1 MPLKPEYMSPK
12 HIIAAAVLLAAISL
26 STALS
31 AANAVS
37 AATAPAASASAPA
50 VQEKYVYHKVA
61 KGESVYAIAKQ
72 YKVDTETIFRLNPGS
87 RQRIWAGATL
97 RLPVTEVELSP
108 DEAAADTLNIR
119 ERLQDF
125 ITSAQTISTAPV
137 NDLQDIKESKRQLSA
152 LNNKWNVYYTAK
164 QAAIGD
170 NEGLTDLASE
180 YQQLCQDIS
189 DSLDADK
196 TRMETAA
203 GFVRAAR
210 FIDAQGPAYAQY
222 VKQALALSATEALA
236 PRLEELKAKE
246 QVAFADIE
254 KNYETAKAAAAAD
267 PSLAKQMAKVTDS
280 YIALKS
286 QSEKVQEA
294 AYKPLFDR
302 IKDYLFGLAAVTII
316 LMFANMAQAKY
327 KSYKEMKKNAKK
339 LEQMRRQ
346 NDNEYPSI

>member
-1 MPLKPEYMSPK
+1 MSLKYLF
-12 HIIAAAVLLAAISL
+12 IAASLLVAPV
-26 STALS
+26 LS
-31 AANAVS
+31 AAP
-37 AATAPAASASAPA
+37 ATSTAPA

-61 KGESVYAIAKQ
+61 KGESVYSIAKQ
-72 YKVDTETIFRLNPGS
+72 YKVDAETIYRLNPGS
-87 RQRIWAGATL
+87 KERIWAGATL

-125 ITSAQTISTAPV
+125 ISSAQAISTAPV
-137 NDLQDIKESKRQLSA
+137 NDLQDIKESTRQLST

-180 YQQLCQDIS
+180 YQQLCQDIR
-189 DSLDADK
+189 DSLAADK

-203 GFVRAAR
+203 GFVRASRYLDQQKAV
-210 FIDAQGPAYAQY
+210 YAQY

-254 KNYETAKAAAAAD
+254 KYYETAKAAAASD
-267 PSLAKQMAKVTDS
+267 PSLARQMAKVTDN

-294 AYKPLFDR
+294 AYKPIFDR

-316 LMFANMAQAKY
+316 LMFVNMAQAKY

>member
-1 MPLKPEYMSPK
+1 MPLRY
-12 HIIAAAVLLAAISL
+12 IFFAALLLAA
-26 STALS
+26 S
-31 AANAVS
+31 ARSVA
-37 AATAPAASASAPA
+37 AASSAAPA
-50 VQEKYVYHKVA
+50 VQEKYVYHKVV
-61 KGESVYAIAKQ
+61 KGESVYSIAKQ
-72 YKVDTETIFRLNPGS
+72 YKVDAETIYRLNPGS
-87 RQRIWAGATL
+87 KDRIWAGATL

-125 ITSAQTISTAPV
+125 ISSAQAISTAPV
-137 NDLQDIKESKRQLSA
+137 SDLQDIKESTRRLNA
-152 LNNKWNVYYTAK
+152 LANKWNVYYTAK

-180 YQQLCQDIS
+180 YQQLCQDIR
-189 DSLDADK
+189 DSLAADK
-196 TRMETAA
+196 TRIETST
-203 GFVRAAR
+203 GFVRAVR
-210 FIDAQGPAYAQY
+210 FLDQQKAVYAQY
-222 VKQALALSATEALA
+222 VKQALALSAAEALA

-267 PSLAKQMAKVTDS
+267 PSLSRQMAKVTDN

-316 LMFANMAQAKY
+316 LMFVNMAQAKF

-346 NDNEYPSI
+346 NDNEYPTI

>member
-1 MPLKPEYMSPK
+1 MSLKPEYMSLK
-12 HIIAAAVLLAAISL
+12 YILFLAATLLAAPSL
-26 STALS
+26 SLS
-31 AANAVS
+31 AAP
-37 AATAPAASASAPA
+37 ATAKAPA

-61 KGESVYAIAKQ
+61 KGESIYSIAKQ
-72 YKVDTETIFRLNPGS
+72 YKVDAETIYRLNPGS
-87 RQRIWAGATL
+87 KDRLWAGATL

-125 ITSAQTISTAPV
+125 ISNAQSISTAPV
-137 NDLQDIKESKRQLSA
+137 NDLQDIKESKRRLSA

-180 YQQLCQDIS
+180 YQQLCQDIR

-203 GFVRAAR
+203 GFTLAAR
-210 FIDAQGPAYAQY
+210 FLDQQKAVYAQY
-222 VKQALALSATEALA
+222 VKQALTLSAAESLA

-254 KNYETAKAAAAAD
+254 KQYETAKAAAAAD
-267 PSLAKQMAKVTDS
+267 PSLARQMAKVTDN
-280 YIALKS
+280 YVALKS

-294 AYKPLFDR
+294 AYKPLFER
-302 IKDYLFGLAAVTII
+302 IKDYLFGIAAVTII